1 MDRLV
6 ARAKELI
13 THEEYLVLGGDYNV
27 CPKDEDCYDT
37 NRFANDAL
45 LQPESRDRYFTLL
58 NLGLTDALRV
68 FYTSGN
74 NYSYWDYQAGAWQ
87 KDNGVR
93 IDHLLLSPTAAD
105 KLIKCDI
112 DRTPRSKERPSDHT
126 PIWCELD
133 V

>member
-1 MDRLV
+1 M
-6 ARAKELI
+6 KEIINIGLLDSYRI
-13 THEEYLVLGGDYNV
+13 KFPDSREYS
-27 CPKDEDCYDT
+27 
-37 NRFANDAL
+37 F
-45 LQPESRDRYFTLL
+45 
-58 NLGLTDALRV
+58 
-68 FYTSGN
+68 
-74 NYSYWDYQAGAWQ
+74 WDYQAGAWQ